1 VAIEIKIPES
11 GESVSEVHIASWRK
25 SEGDQV
31 EADEIVA
38 ELESDKAGM
47 DLPAPASGTLSRI
60 LKKDGDSA
68 EPGETIAYIEQNGK
82 ASGGEEK
89 RSKKSEAKK
98 DSSEKK
104 PKRKE
109 QEESDVSRQPSK
121 KRRRKQ
127 ETKYEGDDDS
137 EKPAAESEPSDED
150 SQEVE
155 GEGESAEKSDKR
167 ADKKDQ
173 AEKREAESEDAGDE
187 ADYRLELQPRVMPAA
202 EHALRQCGLTAEDVE
217 GTGPGGR
224 ILREDVLRAARARQ
238 EKPAKPKATRRSDAE
253 PDDDRPREVKPMSL
267 IRRRIAERLVESQQ
281 TAALLTTVNEI
292 DMSAVKKLRSS
303 YGEAFKERFGV
314 DLGYMPFFVSAA
326 VEALEAFPAVNAQV
340 RDENIVFYKY
350 FDIGV
355 AVATEHGLL
364 VPVLRDADQ
373 MSFAEIEES
382 IQDLAGRARDR
393 KIKLEELRGGTFTIT
408 NGGVFGSLLST
419 PIVNPPQSAILG
431 MHTIQDR
438 PVARDGEIVIRP
450 MMYVALTYDHRLID
464 GREAVLFLKRIKE
477 FVESPA
483 RTLLGV

>member
-1 VAIEIKIPES
+1 MAIEIKIPES
-11 GESVSEVHIASWRK
+11 GESVSEVHIASWHK
-25 SEGDQV
+25 SEGDEV
-31 EADEIVA
+31 AADEIVA
-38 ELESDKAGM
+38 DLESDKAGM
-47 DLPAPASGTLSRI
+47 ELPAPASGTLSRI
-60 LKKDGDSA
+60 LKKDGESA
-68 EPGETIAYIEQNGK
+68 EPGETIAYIEENGK
-82 ASGGEEK
+82 PARGTGKE
-89 RSKKSEAKK
+89 SEASNAEG
-98 DSSEKK
+98 DASQKK
-104 PKRKE
+104 PE
-109 QEESDVSRQPSK
+109 QEKQKKPTGSAVKASRTESTTKEGEDEPQEPVADPETSDVASD
-121 KRRRKQ
+121 Q
-127 ETKYEGDDDS
+127 EDQGRS
-137 EKPAAESEPSDED
+137 ESSDEHD
-150 SQEVE
+150 
-155 GEGESAEKSDKR
+155 ANR
-167 ADKKDQ
+167 DQ
-173 AEKREAESEDAGDE
+173 AEEREAETDVEAGDE
-187 ADYRLELQPRVMPAA
+187 DYQLELQPRVMPAA
-202 EHALRQCGLTAEDVE
+202 EHALRQCGLTVEDVE

-224 ILREDVLRAARARQ
+224 ILREDVLRAAQ
-238 EKPAKPKATRRSDAE
+238 AKREASREVAATDATSTE

-267 IRRRIAERLVESQQ
+267 VRRRIAERLVQSQQ

-292 DMSAVKKLRSS
+292 DMSAVKKLRST

-314 DLGYMPFFVSAA
+314 GLGFMPFFVRAA
-326 VEALEAFPAVNAQV
+326 VEALESFPAVNAQI
-340 RDENIVFYKY
+340 RDEEIVYYKY

-364 VPVLRDADQ
+364 VPVLRDADG

-438 PVARDGEIVIRP
+438 PVVRDGEIVIRP

-464 GREAVLFLKRIKE
+464 GREAVLFLKRIKA